1 MTLTVT
7 DIFCGG
13 GGSSTGMV
21 SVPGVQVVMAANHW
35 DLAIEVHIQNH
46 PDADHAAVDLH
57 EEDPRYFPR
66 TDILWASPECTKWS
80 QASGGKYSTIST
92 SLDGDLL
99 DLLNPDLVEE
109 DPETAIVQ
117 RSRLLMFDVLRFVE
131 HHRYQAMVIENVV
144 DIATNPKFAPEWAL
158 WRKGLRNLGYDFRV
172 VSLNS
177 MHAQALGDPAP
188 QSRDR
193 LYIVAWR
200 RGNRV
205 PNIDAV
211 LRPLAWCPTCSEV
224 VEAQQARKNGK
235 TVGKYRSQ
243 YVYVHGGCGTTVEPG
258 YLPAAA
264 AIDWSLRGTRIGD
277 RKKPLADKTRR
288 RIAAGIA
295 KYWAPFHMEKGG
307 NQYDAA
313 DPNHPSFGDPNAY
326 YRTWSMYD
334 VLKTLHTVETKALV
348 VPLEGRAGDRVNSAE
363 QPLRTQTS
371 RHLDALCVP
380 AGGTWND
387 DARPASD
394 PHRTMTTR
402 ETTAVVQPAFMLDRR
417 FEYRTRGV
425 DEPLSTVTAND
436 TSKAVVAPPF
446 IAELRG
452 GGSTARPVD
461 DPMCTVT
468 ASGNHHGL
476 VVPAEGGERC
486 WASGGSATSACG
498 EPTRADVFNGVYCA
512 CERGKKGVD
521 LRADALLTPYYGAS
535 ESAKPVDEPVGTLTT
550 VDRYALIQ
558 RMNSGGAEMT
568 TPAAEYLRTL
578 TTAGHQSLITPG
590 DIEAAAAQV
599 DDCLFRMLEPHE
611 VAAGMA
617 FPRDYIWSGTRRER
631 VKLAGNAVTPPAAR
645 DLIAA
650 VAESLVGAA

>member
-1 MTLTVT
+1 MLTIT
-7 DIFCGG
+7 DLFCGG
-13 GGSSTGMV
+13 GGSSTGAIQ
-21 SVPGVQVVMAANHW
+21 VPGVEIRMAANHW
-35 DLAIEVHIQNH
+35 QLAVDVHNQNH

-80 QASGGKYSTIST
+80 QASGGKYASVSVET
-92 SLDGDLL
+92 DLL
-99 DLLNPDLVEE
+99 DLLDPDLVDE

-117 RSRLLMFDVLRFVE
+117 RSRLLMFDVLRFAE
-131 HHRYQAMVIENVV
+131 HHRYAAMVVENVV
-144 DIATNPKFAPEWAL
+144 DIATNPKYADAWAL
-158 WRKGLRNLGYDFRV
+158 WKKGLRNLGYDFRV

-177 MHAQALGDPAP
+177 MHAQAHGDPAP

-193 LYIVAWR
+193 LYVVCWQ
-200 RGNRV
+200 RGNRA

-211 LRPLAWCPTCSEV
+211 LRPLAWCPACQDV
-224 VEAQQARKNGK
+224 VEAQQSWKNRR

-243 YVYVHGGCGTTVEPG
+243 YIYVHAGCGATVEPG

-264 AIDWSLRGTRIGD
+264 AIDWTLNGKRIGD
-277 RKKPLADKTRR
+277 RPKPLADKTRR

-295 KYWAPFHMEKGG
+295 RYWSPFHMEAGG

-313 DPNHPSFGDPNAY
+313 DPKHPSFGDPNAY
-326 YRTWSMYD
+326 YRAWSTHD
-334 VLKTLHTVETKALV
+334 VIRTLHTQESK
-348 VPLEGRAGDRVNSAE
+348 
-363 QPLRTQTS
+363 
-371 RHLDALCVP
+371 ALCVP

-387 DARPASD
+387 DARPVD
-394 PHRTMTTR
+394 QPHRTMTTR
-402 ETTAVVQPAFMLDRR
+402 DTTALVVPLESRDGDAPA
-417 FEYRTRGV
+417 
-425 DEPLSTVTAND
+425 S
-436 TSKAVVAPPF
+436 PPF

-461 DPMCTVT
+461 QPAATFT

-476 VVPAEGGERC
+476 VM
-486 WASGGSATSACG
+486 
-498 EPTRADVFNGVYCA
+498 
-512 CERGKKGVD
+512 
-521 LRADALLTPYYGAS
+521 PYYGTS
-535 ESAKPVDEPVGTLTT
+535 RSAQPVTRPVGTLTT

-558 RMNSGGAEMT
+558 RHNSSKGDGAEMI
-568 TPAAEYLRTL
+568 TPASETLRTL
-578 TTAGHQSLITPG
+578 TTTGHQSVITPG
-590 DIEAAAAQV
+590 DIAAAEARV

-617 FPRDYIWSGTRRER
+617 FPTDYLWGGTRRER

-650 VAESLVGAA
+650 VAESLGAGAAR

>member
-21 SVPGVQVVMAANHW
+21 AVPGVEVVMAANHW
-35 DLAIEVHIQNH
+35 DLAIEVHNQNH
-46 PDADHAAVDLH
+46 PTADHAAVDLH
-57 EEDPRYFPR
+57 EEDPRYFPK

-80 QASGGKYSTIST
+80 QASGGKYAAVSSFV
-92 SLDGDLL
+92 DGDLL
-99 DLLNPDLVEE
+99 ELLNPDLVEDE
-109 DPETAIVQ
+109 DPETAVVQ
-117 RSRLLMFDVLRFVE
+117 RSRLLMFDVLRFAE
-131 HHRYQAMVIENVV
+131 HHRYKAMVVENVV
-144 DIATNPKFAPEWAL
+144 DIATNPKYAPEWAL
-158 WRKGLRNLGYDFRV
+158 WKKGARNLGYRIEV
-172 VSLNS
+172 VSFNS
-177 MHAQALGDPAP
+177 MHAQMLGDPAP

-193 LYIVAWR
+193 IYIVCVLM
-200 RGNRV
+200 GL
-205 PNIDAV
+205 PFPDLQTV
-211 LRPLAWCPTCSEV
+211 LRPLAWCPKCQAV
-224 VEAQQARKNGK
+224 VESRQAWKNGR

-243 YVYVHGGCGTTVEPG
+243 YVYVHGGCGTAVEPG

-264 AIDWSLRGTRIGD
+264 AIDWTLRGTRIGD
-277 RKKPLADKTRR
+277 RTKPLADKTRR

-295 KYWAPFHMEKGG
+295 KYWSPLHIEAAG
-307 NQYDAA
+307 NTYDAA
-313 DPNHPSFGDPNAY
+313 SPAHPSFSDPNGY
-326 YRTWSMYD
+326 YRAWSMYD
-334 VLKTLHTVETKALV
+334 VLKSIHTTASKALV

-371 RHLDALCVP
+371 RHLDALV
-380 AGGTWND
+380 
-387 DARPASD
+387 
-394 PHRTMTTR
+394 
-402 ETTAVVQPAFMLDRR
+402 EPAFMLDRR
-417 FEYRTRGV
+417 FEYRTRGI

-436 TSKAVVAPPF
+436 TSKAVVQPPF

-452 GGSTARPVD
+452 GGSDARPASH
-461 DPMCTVT
+461 PLSTVT

-476 VVPAEGGERC
+476 VVPAGGTWNDDARP
-486 WASGGSATSACG
+486 TSD
-498 EPTRADVFNGVYCA
+498 PHRTMTTR
-512 CERGKKGVD
+512 ETS
-521 LRADALLTPYYGAS
+521 ALLTPYYGAS

-568 TPAAEYLRTL
+568 TPASEYLRTL
-578 TTAGHQSLITPG
+578 TTAGHQAVLTPG

-617 FPRDYIWSGTRRER
+617 FPADYIWSGTRRER

-650 VAESLVGAA
+650 VAQSLLGEAA

>member
-21 SVPGVQVVMAANHW
+21 AVPGVEVVMAANHW
-35 DLAIEVHIQNH
+35 DLAIAVHNENH
-46 PDADHAAVDLH
+46 PTADHAAVDLH
-57 EEDPRYFPR
+57 EEDPRYFPT

-80 QASGGKYSTIST
+80 QASGGKYSNIST

-99 DLLNPDLVEE
+99 DLLNPDLVEDE
-109 DPETAIVQ
+109 DPEKAIVQ

-144 DIATNPKFAPEWAL
+144 DIATNAKFAPEWAL
-158 WRKGLRNLGYDFRV
+158 WRKGLTNLGYDFRV

-211 LRPLAWCPTCSEV
+211 LRPLAWCPECSEV
-224 VEAQQARKNGK
+224 VEAQQAWKNGK

-264 AIDWSLRGTRIGD
+264 AIDWTLRGTRIGD
-277 RKKPLADKTRR
+277 RTKPLADKTRR

-295 KYWAPFHMEKGG
+295 KYWHPFTAEVAG
-307 NQYDAA
+307 NTFERR
-313 DPNHPSFGDPNAY
+313 PGV
-326 YRTWSMYD
+326 RTWSMYEY
-334 VLKTLHTVETKALV
+334 LRTLHTTESK
-348 VPLEGRAGDRVNSAE
+348 
-363 QPLRTQTS
+363 
-371 RHLDALCVP
+371 ALCVP

-387 DARPASD
+387 DARPVD
-394 PHRTMTTR
+394 EPHRTMTTR
-402 ETTAVVQPAFMLDRR
+402 ETTAFVTDAQFGGRDWPTTDVAPTVTTYDNASVIEPDPGFMLDRR
-417 FEYRTRGV
+417 FKYRTRGV
-425 DEPLSTVTAND
+425 DEPMSTVTAND
-436 TSKAVVAPPF
+436 TSKALVQLPF

-468 ASGNHHGL
+468 ASGGHHALITRHYGI
-476 VVPAEGGERC
+476 EGGEAGRHTTPGDEYLRTLT
-486 WASGGSATSACG
+486 ANGGNMS
-498 EPTRADVFNGVYCA
+498 
-512 CERGKKGVD
+512 
-521 LRADALLTPYYGAS
+521 LLTPYYGAS

-568 TPAAEYLRTL
+568 TPATEYLRTL
-578 TTAGHQSLITPG
+578 TTAGHQSVLTPG
-590 DIEAAAAQV
+590 DINAAAAQV

-617 FPRDYIWSGTRRER
+617 FPRDYKWSGTRRER

-650 VAESLVGAA
+650 VAESLVGAS

>member
-1 MTLTVT
+1 MLTVT

-21 SVPGVQVVMAANHW
+21 AVPGVEVVMAANHW
-35 DLAIEVHIQNH
+35 DLAIAVHNENH
-46 PDADHAAVDLH
+46 PAADHAAVDLH
-57 EEDPRYFPR
+57 EEDPRFFPT

-80 QASGGKYSTIST
+80 QASGGKYSGIST
-92 SLDGDLL
+92 SIDGDLL
-99 DLLNPDLVEE
+99 DLLNPDLVEDE
-109 DPETAIVQ
+109 DPEKAIVQ

-131 HHRYQAMVIENVV
+131 HHRYAAMVIENVV
-144 DIATNPKFAPEWAL
+144 DIATNAKFAPEWAL

-193 LYIVAWR
+193 LYIVAWQ

-205 PNIDAV
+205 PDIDAV
-211 LRPLAWCPTCSEV
+211 LRPLAWCPDCSEV
-224 VEAQQARKNGK
+224 VEAQQAWKNGK

-243 YVYVHGGCGTTVEPG
+243 YVYVHGGCGATVEPG

-264 AIDWSLRGTRIGD
+264 AIDWSLRGNRIGD
-277 RKKPLADKTRR
+277 RTKPLADKTRR

-313 DPNHPSFGDPNAY
+313 DPKHPSHGDPNAY
-326 YRTWSMYD
+326 YRAWSMYD
-334 VLKTLHTVETKALV
+334 VLKTLHTVESKALV

-371 RHLDALCVP
+371 RHLDALVTVADREHPETYCSECATYDP
-380 AGGTWND
+380 RG
-387 DARPASD
+387 AS
-394 PHRTMTTR
+394 PGPWHPWACSMH
-402 ETTAVVQPAFMLDRR
+402 
-417 FEYRTRGV
+417 
-425 DEPLSTVTAND
+425 EPEAP
-436 TSKAVVAPPF
+436 PPF

-452 GGSTARPVD
+452 GGSDARPAAH
-461 DPMCTVT
+461 PLSTVT
-468 ASGNHHGL
+468 ASGNHHAL
-476 VVPAEGGERC
+476 VTRHYGIEGGAAERHTTPTDEYLRTLT
-486 WASGGSATSACG
+486 ANGGNMS
-498 EPTRADVFNGVYCA
+498 
-512 CERGKKGVD
+512 
-521 LRADALLTPYYGAS
+521 LLTPYYGAS
-535 ESAKPVDEPVGTLTT
+535 KTAKPTDEPMGALTT
-550 VDRYALIQ
+550 VDRHALIQ

-578 TTAGHQSLITPG
+578 TTAGHQSVLTPG
-590 DIEAAAAQV
+590 DIDAAAAQV

-617 FPRDYIWSGTRRER
+617 FPHDYKWSGTRRER

>member
-1 MTLTVT
+1 MSLTVT

-21 SVPGVQVVMAANHW
+21 DVPGVEVVMAANHW
-35 DLAIEVHIQNH
+35 DLAVAVHNANH
-46 PDADHAAVDLH
+46 PDADHAAVDLR
-57 EEDPRYFPR
+57 EEDPRYFPT

-80 QASGGKYSTIST
+80 QASGGKYASVSVEAN
-92 SLDGDLL
+92 LL

-117 RSRLLMFDVLRFVE
+117 RSRLLMFDVLRFAE
-131 HHRYQAMVIENVV
+131 HHRYRAMVIENVV
-144 DIATNPKFAPEWAL
+144 DIATNPKFAEAWAL
-158 WRKGLRNLGYDFRV
+158 WRKSLRNLGYEHRV

-177 MHAQALGDPAP
+177 MHAQAHGDPAP

-193 LYIVAWR
+193 LYIVCWR
-200 RGNRV
+200 RGDRA

-211 LRPLAWCPTCSEV
+211 LRPLAWCPACREV
-224 VEAQQARKNGK
+224 VEARQAWKNGR

-264 AIDWSLRGTRIGD
+264 AIDWTLKGRRIGD
-277 RKKPLADKTRR
+277 RDKPLAEKTRR

-295 KYWAPFHMEKGG
+295 RYWRPLTVEAAG
-307 NQYDAA
+307 NTYDAA
-313 DPNHPSFGDPNAY
+313 DPRHPAHGRPDGYMRAWP
-326 YRTWSMYD
+326 TD
-334 VLKTLHTVETKALV
+334 EVLKSLHTTSSKALV
-348 VPLEGRAGDRVNSAE
+348 VPLEGRAGDRCNSSE

-387 DARPASD
+387 DARPTTE

-402 ETTAVVQPAFMLDRR
+402 ETTALVAPPFLLDRR
-417 FEYRTRGV
+417 FEYRTRGT
-425 DEPLSTVTAND
+425 DEPLSTLTAND
-436 TSKAVVAPPF
+436 TSKALVQPPF

-461 DPMCTVT
+461 HPASTFT
-468 ASGNHHGL
+468 ASGNHHAL
-476 VVPAEGGERC
+476 V
-486 WASGGSATSACG
+486 
-498 EPTRADVFNGVYCA
+498 
-512 CERGKKGVD
+512 
-521 LRADALLTPYYGAS
+521 TPYYGAA
-535 ESAKPVDEPVGTLTT
+535 ETAVPVDRPVGTLTT
-550 VDRYALIQ
+550 RDRYALIT
-558 RMNSGGAEMT
+558 RHYSSPGDGAEMT
-568 TPAAEYLRTL
+568 TPATQPLRTL
-578 TTAGHQSLITPG
+578 TTTAQQSVLTPG
-590 DIEAAAAQV
+590 DLAAAEAVV

-617 FPRDYIWSGTRRER
+617 FPADYQWSGTRRER

-650 VAESLVGAA
+650 VVEALVA